1 MPIGIATG
9 IGVGGAMLI
18 NKVVDVI
25 TQKKNR
31 NQSEIKQDE
40 RAARLEEFN
49 KRLQEENQA
58 FNLKRDEEN
67 RRYNDR
73 RDAEN
78 RAHQDRRDRENR
90 SFQMQLA
97 NENRKFQLEVEAKR
111 LAFQERTEMR
121 RLQLQEQ
128 MEKKRLVLQES
139 LAKMN
144 IKNAQEIAKF
154 QAVAMRETQILVARE
169 NAQNMMQ
176 DHLVQNAL
184 KDFPLNV
191 SPLVLLKNRPHSL
204 SSLLRFTVGESCNMN
219 DVVSDVLDY
228 ADNPEALNI
237 FVAPVYV
244 DSKIRNRK
252 VLSDQIWDTTYQR
265 LESFFIEHYNR
276 RSKRPVIFY
285 PTAWNDK
292 CHPGMHASETLHFF
306 LRDMPCLVL
315 EPRFDGQNF
324 RLMISAWGL
333 GYASTDHIRA
343 ELKFDLNI
351 DAVLA
356 RSAYQRSKKALSVIE
371 SIANADVPPSLKA
384 SFTAME
390 SSLERNV
397 LLYESLNLEEKIQND
412 KLDDIDSFGIY
423 NIFKIEPVQD
433 LATLAYMLSAQI
445 GMTLATLT
453 DIHHLRSTDIN
464 PILPSLLKE
473 HFPELYANEEL
484 RKLLFKS
491 YENIFIYL
499 RNEDTRLLISE
510 EDNNRLKRVRE
521 QQIDLVRSELALIS
535 SSDIEKETEK
545 KIRQYAEQEY
555 KLTHEDFD
563 ELWDLCLD
571 RIRMKDKPFF
581 DGILRTKGLD
591 TRRLRQLDKILC
603 MLKS

>member
-25 TQKKNR
+25 TQKRNR
-31 NQSEIKQDE
+31 NYSEEKQED
-40 RAARLEEFN
+40 RAKRLEEFN
-49 KRLQEENQA
+49 KRMQEENHL
-58 FNLKRDEEN
+58 FNLRRDEEN
-67 RRYNDR
+67 RKYNDR

-90 SFQMQLA
+90 MFQMQMS

-111 LAFQERTEMR
+111 LAFQERAEMR

-128 MEKKRLVLQES
+128 MEKKRIAMQES
-139 LAKMN
+139 LSRMN
-144 IKNAQEIAKF
+144 IKNSQEIARF

-184 KDFPLNV
+184 KDFPLNI

-204 SSLLRFTVGESCNMN
+204 SSLLRFTVGENCNVD
-219 DVVSDVLDY
+219 DVVTDVLDY
-228 ADNPEALNI
+228 SDNPEPLNI

-252 VLSDQIWDTTYQR
+252 ILSDQIWDTTYQK
-265 LESFFIEHYNR
+265 LESFFTEHYNR
-276 RSKRPVIFY
+276 RSSRPVIFY

-306 LRDMPCLVL
+306 LKDMPCLVL
-315 EPRFDGQNF
+315 EPRFDGRNF

-333 GYASTDHIRA
+333 GYASTDHIRT

-356 RSAYQRSKKALSVIE
+356 QSAYLRSKKALSVIGN
-371 SIANADVPPSLKA
+371 IGNADIPPSLKS
-384 SFTAME
+384 SFNAME
-390 SSLERNV
+390 TIFERNV
-397 LLYESLNLEEKIQND
+397 LLYESLNMDEKIHDNR
-412 KLDDIDSFGIY
+412 LEDIDAVGIY
-423 NIFKIEPVQD
+423 NVFKIEPIQD
-433 LATLAYMLSAQI
+433 LAVLADILSAQI

-453 DIHHLRSTDIN
+453 DIHHLRSTDIH
-464 PILPSLLKE
+464 PIFPSLMKQY
-473 HFPELYANEEL
+473 FPDLYSDDDL
-484 RKLLFKS
+484 RTLLFKS

-499 RNEDTRLLISE
+499 RNEDGHLLISE
-510 EDNNRLKRVRE
+510 EDKNRLKLVRE

-535 SSDIEKETEK
+535 MSDIEKETER
-545 KIRQYAEQEY
+545 KIRVYAGQEY
-555 KLTHEDFD
+555 KVFDDDFD
-563 ELWDLCLD
+563 SVWDTCVDQMRL
-571 RIRMKDKPFF
+571 KDKPFF
-581 DGILRTKGLD
+581 EGILQAKGLD
-591 TRRLRQLDKILC
+591 SLKQRQLDKKLS
-603 MLKS
+603 MLK

>member
-1 MPIGIATG
+1 MPMGIATG

-25 TQKKNR
+25 TQKRNR
-31 NQSEIKQDE
+31 NYSEEKQED
-40 RAARLEEFN
+40 RAKRLEEFN
-49 KRLQEENQA
+49 KRLQEENHL
-58 FNLKRDEEN
+58 FNLRRDEEN
-67 RRYNDR
+67 RKYNDR

-90 SFQMQLA
+90 MFQIQLS

-128 MEKKRLVLQES
+128 MEKKRIAMQES
-139 LAKMN
+139 LSRMN
-144 IKNAQEIAKF
+144 IKNSQEIARF
-154 QAVAMRETQILVARE
+154 QAIAMRETQILVARE

-184 KDFPLNV
+184 KDFPLNI

-204 SSLLRFTVGESCNMN
+204 SSLLRFTIGENCNID
-219 DVVSDVLDY
+219 DVVTDVLDY
-228 ADNPEALNI
+228 SDNPEPLNI
-237 FVAPVYV
+237 FVAPVFV

-252 VLSDQIWDTTYQR
+252 ILSDQIWDTTYQK
-265 LESFFIEHYNR
+265 LESFFTEHYNR
-276 RSKRPVIFY
+276 RSSRPVIFY

-315 EPRFDGQNF
+315 EPRFDGRNF

-333 GYASTDHIRA
+333 GYASTDHIRT

-356 RSAYQRSKKALSVIE
+356 QSAYLRSKKALSVIGN
-371 SIANADVPPSLKA
+371 IGNADIPPSLKS
-384 SFTAME
+384 SFNAME
-390 SSLERNV
+390 TTFERNV
-397 LLYESLNLEEKIQND
+397 LLYESLNMDEKIHDNR
-412 KLDDIDSFGIY
+412 LEDIDAVGIY
-423 NIFKIEPVQD
+423 NVFKIEPIQD
-433 LATLAYMLSAQI
+433 LAVLADILSAQI

-453 DIHHLRSTDIN
+453 DIHHLRSTDIH
-464 PILPSLLKE
+464 PIFPSLMKQY
-473 HFPELYANEEL
+473 FPDLYSDDDL
-484 RKLLFKS
+484 RTLLFKS

-499 RNEDTRLLISE
+499 RNEDGHLLISE
-510 EDNNRLKRVRE
+510 EDKNRLKLVRE

-535 SSDIEKETEK
+535 MSDIEKETER
-545 KIRQYAEQEY
+545 KIRVYAGQEY
-555 KLTHEDFD
+555 KVFDDDFD
-563 ELWDLCLD
+563 SVWDTCVDQMRL
-571 RIRMKDKPFF
+571 KDKPFF
-581 DGILRTKGLD
+581 EGILQAKGLD
-591 TRRLRQLDKILC
+591 SLKQRQLDKKLSL
-603 MLKS
+603 LK

>member
-1 MPIGIATG
+1 MPMGIATG

-25 TQKKNR
+25 TQKRNR
-31 NQSEIKQDE
+31 NYSEEKQED
-40 RAARLEEFN
+40 RAKRLEEFN
-49 KRLQEENQA
+49 KRLQEENHL
-58 FNLKRDEEN
+58 FNLRRDEEN
-67 RRYNDR
+67 RKYNDR

-90 SFQMQLA
+90 MFQIQLS

-128 MEKKRLVLQES
+128 MEKKRIAMQES
-139 LAKMN
+139 LSRMN
-144 IKNAQEIAKF
+144 IKNSQEIARF
-154 QAVAMRETQILVARE
+154 QAIAMRETQILVARE

-184 KDFPLNV
+184 KDFPLNI

-204 SSLLRFTVGESCNMN
+204 SSLLRFTVGENCNID
-219 DVVSDVLDY
+219 DVVTDVLDY
-228 ADNPEALNI
+228 SDNPEPLNI
-237 FVAPVYV
+237 FVAPVFV

-252 VLSDQIWDTTYQR
+252 ILSDQIWDTTYQK
-265 LESFFIEHYNR
+265 LESFFTEHYNR
-276 RSKRPVIFY
+276 RSSRPVIFY

-315 EPRFDGQNF
+315 EPRFDGRNF

-333 GYASTDHIRA
+333 GYASTDHIRT

-356 RSAYQRSKKALSVIE
+356 QSAYLRSKKALSVIGN
-371 SIANADVPPSLKA
+371 IGNADIPPSLKS
-384 SFTAME
+384 SFNAME
-390 SSLERNV
+390 TTFERNV
-397 LLYESLNLEEKIQND
+397 LLYESLNMDEKIHDNR
-412 KLDDIDSFGIY
+412 LEDIDAVGIY
-423 NIFKIEPVQD
+423 NVFKIEPIQD
-433 LATLAYMLSAQI
+433 LAVLADILSAQI

-453 DIHHLRSTDIN
+453 DIHHLRSTDIH
-464 PILPSLLKE
+464 PIFPSLMKQY
-473 HFPELYANEEL
+473 FPDLYSDDDL
-484 RKLLFKS
+484 RTLLFKS

-499 RNEDTRLLISE
+499 RNEDGHLLISE
-510 EDNNRLKRVRE
+510 EDKNRLKLVRE

-535 SSDIEKETEK
+535 MSDIEKETER
-545 KIRQYAEQEY
+545 KIRVYAGQEY
-555 KLTHEDFD
+555 KVFDDDFD
-563 ELWDLCLD
+563 SVWDTCVDQMRL
-571 RIRMKDKPFF
+571 KDKPFF
-581 DGILRTKGLD
+581 EGILQAKGLD
-591 TRRLRQLDKILC
+591 SLKQRQLDKKLS
-603 MLKS
+603 MLK

>member
-1 MPIGIATG
+1 MPMGIATG

-25 TQKKNR
+25 TQKRNR
-31 NQSEIKQDE
+31 NYSEEKQED
-40 RAARLEEFN
+40 RAKRLEEFN
-49 KRLQEENQA
+49 KRLQEENHL
-58 FNLKRDEEN
+58 FNLRRDEEN
-67 RRYNDR
+67 RKYNDR

-90 SFQMQLA
+90 MFQIQLS

-128 MEKKRLVLQES
+128 MEKKRIAMQES
-139 LAKMN
+139 LSRMN
-144 IKNAQEIAKF
+144 IKNSQEIARF
-154 QAVAMRETQILVARE
+154 QAIAMRETQILVARE

-184 KDFPLNV
+184 KDFPLNI

-204 SSLLRFTVGESCNMN
+204 SSLLRFTVGENCNID
-219 DVVSDVLDY
+219 DVVTDVLDY
-228 ADNPEALNI
+228 SDNPEPLNI
-237 FVAPVYV
+237 FVAPVFV

-252 VLSDQIWDTTYQR
+252 ILSDQIWDTTYQK
-265 LESFFIEHYNR
+265 LESFFTEHYNR
-276 RSKRPVIFY
+276 RSSRPVIFY

-315 EPRFDGQNF
+315 EPRFDGRNF

-333 GYASTDHIRA
+333 GYASTDHIRT

-356 RSAYQRSKKALSVIE
+356 QSAYLRSKKALSVIGN
-371 SIANADVPPSLKA
+371 IGNADIPPSLKS
-384 SFTAME
+384 SFNAME
-390 SSLERNV
+390 TTFERNV
-397 LLYESLNLEEKIQND
+397 LLYESLNMDEKIHDNR
-412 KLDDIDSFGIY
+412 LEDIDAVGIY
-423 NIFKIEPVQD
+423 NVFKIEPIQD
-433 LATLAYMLSAQI
+433 LAVLADILSAQI

-453 DIHHLRSTDIN
+453 DIHHLRSTDIH
-464 PILPSLLKE
+464 PIFPSLMKQY
-473 HFPELYANEEL
+473 FPDLYSDDDL
-484 RKLLFKS
+484 RTLLFKS

-499 RNEDTRLLISE
+499 RNEDGHLLISE
-510 EDNNRLKRVRE
+510 EDKNRLKLVRE

-535 SSDIEKETEK
+535 MSDIEKDTER
-545 KIRQYAEQEY
+545 KIRVYAGQEY
-555 KLTHEDFD
+555 KVFDDDFD
-563 ELWDLCLD
+563 SVWDTCVDQMRL
-571 RIRMKDKPFF
+571 KDKPFF
-581 DGILRTKGLD
+581 EGILQAKGLD
-591 TRRLRQLDKILC
+591 SLKQRQLDKKLS
-603 MLKS
+603 MLK

>member
-25 TQKKNR
+25 TQNKNR
-31 NQSEIKQDE
+31 KHSEDKQEE

-49 KRLQEENQA
+49 KRMQEENHL

-67 RRYNDR
+67 RKYNDR

-78 RAHQDRRDRENR
+78 RAYQDRRDRENR
-90 SFQMQLA
+90 MFQMQMS
-97 NENRKFQLEVEAKR
+97 NENRRFQLEVEAKR

-128 MEKKRLVLQES
+128 IEKKRMVLQES
-139 LAKMN
+139 LSKMN
-144 IKNAQEIAKF
+144 IKNSQAIAKF

-184 KDFPLNV
+184 KDFPLNI

-204 SSLLRFTVGESCNMN
+204 SSLLRFTVGENCNTD

-228 ADNPEALNI
+228 VDNPEALNI

-252 VLSDQIWDTTYQR
+252 ILSDQIWDTTYQK
-265 LESFFIEHYNR
+265 LESFFTEHYNR
-276 RSKRPVIFY
+276 RSSRPVIFY

-292 CHPGMHASETLHFF
+292 YPPGMHASETLHFF

-315 EPRFDGQNF
+315 EPRFDGRNF

-333 GYASTDHIRA
+333 GYASTDHIRT

-356 RSAYQRSKKALSVIE
+356 QSAYQRSKKALSVIE
-371 SIANADVPPSLKA
+371 NIGKYDIPPTFKT

-397 LLYESLNLEEKIQND
+397 LLYESLKMDEKIQNNE
-412 KLDDIDSFGIY
+412 LEDIDAVGIY

-433 LATLAYMLSAQI
+433 LSVLAEILSAQI

-453 DIHHLRSTDIN
+453 DIHHLCSTDIK
-464 PILPSLLKE
+464 PIFPPLMKTYFPSL
-473 HFPELYANEEL
+473 YSNEEI

-491 YENIFIYL
+491 YENIFIFL
-499 RNEDTRLLISE
+499 RNEDSHLLISE
-510 EDNNRLKRVRE
+510 GDKNRLKLVRE
-521 QQIDLVRSELALIS
+521 HQIDIVRGELALIS
-535 SSDIEKETEK
+535 SSEVEKETEK
-545 KIRQYAEQEY
+545 KIRIYAEQEY
-555 KLTHEDFD
+555 KVCDDDF
-563 ELWDLCLD
+563 ESVWDTCVDQMRL
-571 RIRMKDKPFF
+571 KDKPFF
-581 DGILRTKGLD
+581 EGILQARGLD
-591 TRRLRQLDKILC
+591 SLKQRQLDKKLS
-603 MLKS
+603 MLK